1 MVSHMK
7 TTVNLPDA
15 LLDAARAIA
24 AREGMTFKELLEISL
39 HREIERRQRDA
50 EKPFRLA
57 DVVAEG
63 HGVAPEIEEGRWFDL
78 IYPAPGDSG

>member
-1 MVSHMK
+1 MVGHMK

-15 LLDAARAIA
+15 LLDAARAVA

-57 DVVAEG
+57 DVIAEG
-63 HGVAPEIEEGRWFDL
+63 HGVAPEIAEGRWFDL
-78 IYPAPGDSG
+78 IYPVPGDSE

>member
-15 LLDAARAIA
+15 LLEA
-24 AREGMTFKELLEISL
+24 AREVADQDGMTFKELLEISL
-39 HREIERRQRDA
+39 HREIERRRRDA
-50 EKPFRLA
+50 GEPFRLA

-63 HGVAPEIEEGRWFDL
+63 RGVASGVEEGRWFEL
-78 IYPAPGDSG
+78 IYPAPGRPD